1 MTYLEEIKNKLNNL
15 GYSAI
20 IRGNYLHFY
29 TSHIEFITSQQNTIN
44 YNASPLNNN
53 LPSIIELKKPNTIE
67 LVYFPKGMLTYKK
80 EFNNADKAI
89 EFIKKEIPL
98 E

>member
-1 MTYLEEIKNKLNNL
+1 MTYLEEIKNKLNAL

-29 TSHIEFITSQQNTIN
+29 TSQIEFITSQQSTSN
-44 YNASPLNNN
+44 YNASPLNNKP
-53 LPSIIELKKPNTIE
+53 PSIIELKSSNSIE
-67 LVYFPKGMLTYKK
+67 LIYFPKGMLTYKK
-80 EFNNADKAI
+80 EFNNVDKAI

>member
-15 GYSAI
+15 GYSPV
-20 IRGNYLHFY
+20 IRGNYIHFY
-29 TSHIEFITSQQNTIN
+29 TSQIEFITSQQNTRN

-53 LPSIIELKKPNTIE
+53 LPSIIELKSSNIIE
-67 LVYFPKGMLTYKK
+67 LVYFPKGMLTYRK
-80 EFNNADKAI
+80 EFNNVDKTI

-98 E
+98 W

>member
-1 MTYLEEIKNKLNNL
+1 MAYLQEIKNKLINL

-29 TSHIEFITSQQNTIN
+29 TSQIEFITSQQNTRN
-44 YNASPLNNN
+44 YSTSPLNNN
-53 LPSIIELKKPNTIE
+53 LPSIIELKSSNTIE
-67 LVYFPKGMLTYKK
+67 LVYFPKGMLTYKR
-80 EFNNADKAI
+80 EFNNVDNAI
-89 EFIKKEIPL
+89 EFIKKEIPI